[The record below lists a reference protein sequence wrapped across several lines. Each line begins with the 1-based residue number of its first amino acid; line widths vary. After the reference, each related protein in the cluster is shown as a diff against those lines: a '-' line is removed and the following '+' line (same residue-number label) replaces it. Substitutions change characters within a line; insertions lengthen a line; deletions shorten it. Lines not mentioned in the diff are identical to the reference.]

1 MGEAGSLSPV
11 ALERPVV
18 RQNTAAQVLLNTPRW
33 LPALPGRKFVYS
45 QSTGCSP
52 SDAGTA
58 NDFSLR
64 SNDVAARA
72 RAWKNRF
79 RVLALAR
86 AASTRLLDMAARG
99 SPFAAGPKSLK
110 IGECARP
117 SIQWKPGMEWK
128 SKALDVPNPKRCAR
142 PAPTRNRPETAF
154 TTLTISCALLP
165 FQCDLGS
172 LPVLWIDG
180 GGYQI

>member
-1 MGEAGSLSPV
+1 MEEAGSLSPV

-33 LPALPGRKFVYS
+33 LPALPGRISKLLSIHS
-45 QSTGCSP
+45 QLVVAR
-52 SDAGTA
+52 DAGPA

-128 SKALDVPNPKRCAR
+128 SKALDVPNPKRCAL
-142 PAPTRNRPETAF
+142 PAPTRNRPPHN
-154 TTLTISCALLP
+154 SN
-165 FQCDLGS
+165 DLVRVAAV
-172 LPVLWIDG
+172 PV
-180 GGYQI
+180 